1 MSLNFK
7 VQKVEEYQG
16 LPDGAY
22 TAQVEH
28 IEQVSNDFGNYYV
41 VHWRILTPFEFEGNA
56 HRERYNVGHKDERVR
71 KFAISN
77 FSKFCMEIGSLSE
90 DDDLDEKHVLFRV
103 AEILIRNKVAKDGN
117 KYANVVKHTLVEPQ
131 QASLQPAQQPAVPP
145 ANTVQYGNIAI
156 PTAGAV
162 SNQALNDDVPF

>member
-28 IEQVSNDFGNYYV
+28 IEHVFNDFGNFYV
-41 VHWRILTPFEFEGNA
+41 VHWRILTPFEFEGVV
-56 HRERYNVGHKDERVR
+56 HRERYNVGHKDPRVQ
-71 KFAISN
+71 KIAINN
-77 FSKFCMEIGSLSE
+77 FSKFCIEIGGLNEE
-90 DDDLDEKHVLFRV
+90 DELNEEHVLLRV

-117 KYANVVKHTLVEPQ
+117 KYANVVRHTLVEPQ
-131 QASLQPAQQPAVPP
+131 QSSFQPVQQPQAIEAP
-145 ANTVQYGNIAI
+145 TVQYGNIAI
-156 PTAGAV
+156 PNAGAP
-162 SNQALNDDVPF
+162 SNQVLNDDVPF